1 MSRRRC
7 GWTIDILSHGLSG
20 EGARRDWWLLGT
32 AGKRTNLTVALKQPP
47 QAFRRSTG
55 GDLIAAADDGLFSF
69 KPGAQALARIG
80 RIAAGSSIAW
90 PLDPG
95 IGTSS
100 LLIESDAASGGRRI
114 LPVALNGAAQGQ
126 GVTLPASATLVDAN
140 LPASVFLSRDG
151 TTDGLFLRE
160 TDLSNGRMSDR
171 LSLDTDLASIDWG
184 RRILI
189 DYPGPG
195 GARLKGAVILPP
207 GYKPGLRYPTLVWVY
222 DGYQVEGLDG
232 DYFTDPRMPGIYN
245 LQAYA
250 ARGYVVLVPSMPL
263 LPKESDRN
271 DVYAHVGDGVMPAI
285 DRLVEL
291 GIADP
296 DRVGVFGQSYGGY
309 SVYALVTQT
318 HRFKAAV
325 AMAGITDLTS
335 FSDQFDATAH
345 GYPGIENEKSANP
358 TIADQFGGHVPPHAD
373 YPGYWRN
380 SPLAYVD
387 RVETPLLMIH
397 GEHDVRG
404 QIGEAES
411 FFSGLYVQG
420 KTARLLRYGG
430 ETHSLAQSP
439 ANIRNIFAETVRWF
453 DKYVKGHTGAASATA
468 P

>member
-1 MSRRRC
+1 MYS
-7 GWTIDILSHGLSG
+7 
-20 EGARRDWWLLGT
+20 
-32 AGKRTNLTVALKQPP
+32 
-47 QAFRRSTG
+47 
-55 GDLIAAADDGLFSF
+55 
-69 KPGAQALARIG
+69 
-80 RIAAGSSIAW
+80 
-90 PLDPG
+90 
-95 IGTSS
+95 
-100 LLIESDAASGGRRI
+100 
-114 LPVALNGAAQGQ
+114 
-126 GVTLPASATLVDAN
+126 
-140 LPASVFLSRDG
+140 DG
-151 TTDGLFLRE
+151 TTEGLFLRE
-160 TDLSNGRMSDR
+160 TSLSNGRISDR

-184 RRILI
+184 RRMLI
-189 DYPGPG
+189 DYPGLSG
-195 GARLKGAVILPP
+195 TRLKGAVILPP

-222 DGYQVEGLDG
+222 DGYQVDGLDG

-250 ARGYVVLVPSMPL
+250 ARGYVVVVPSMPL
-263 LPKESDRN
+263 PPKESERN

-325 AMAGITDLTS
+325 AMAGITDLIG

-373 YPGYWRN
+373 YAGYWRN
-380 SPLAYVD
+380 SPLAYVG
-387 RVETPLLMIH
+387 RVETPLLIIH

-430 ETHSLAQSP
+430 ETHNLAQSP
-439 ANIRNIFAETVRWF
+439 ANIRNMFAETVRWF
-453 DKYVKGHTGAASATA
+453 DKYVKGHTGGASATD

>member
-1 MSRRRC
+1 MDDRHLVVR
-7 GWTIDILSHGLSG
+7 LSD
-20 EGARRDWWLLGT
+20 EGAGRRDWWLVGT
-32 AGKRTNLTVALKQPP
+32 AGTRTNLTAALKQPP
-47 QAFRRSTG
+47 QAFRRSKG
-55 GDLIAAADDGLFSF
+55 GGLVAVADDGLFSL
-69 KPGAQALARIG
+69 KPGAHALVSIG
-80 RIAAGSSIAW
+80 HVLAGSSIAW

-95 IGTSS
+95 IRTSS
-100 LLIESDAASGGRRI
+100 LLVESDAANGARRI
-114 LPVALNGAAQGQ
+114 LPIALNG
-126 GVTLPASATLVDAN
+126 GVLGKGATLPASAALVDAD
-140 LPASVFLSRDG
+140 LSAGTLLSSDG

-160 TDLSNGRMSDR
+160 TDLSHGRTR
-171 LSLDTDLASIDWG
+171 AGLSLDTDLASIDWG
-184 RRILI
+184 RRMLI
-189 DYPGPG
+189 DYAGRYG
-195 GARLKGAVILPP
+195 VRLKGAVILPP
-207 GYKPGLRYPTLVWVY
+207 GFKPGLRYPTLVWVY
-222 DGYQVEGLDG
+222 DGYQVDGLG
-232 DYFTDPRMPGIYN
+232 GEYFTDPRMPGIYN

-250 ARGYVVLVPSMPL
+250 ARGYVVLVPSMPM
-263 LPKESDRN
+263 PTESDRN

-296 DRVGVFGQSYGGY
+296 DRLGVFGQSYGGY

-325 AMAGITDLTS
+325 AMAGITDLTG

-345 GYPGIENEKSANP
+345 GYPGIENEGSANP
-358 TIADQFGGHVPPHAD
+358 TIADQFGRHVPPHAD
-373 YPGYWRN
+373 YVGYWRN

-397 GEHDVRG
+397 GEHDDRG
-404 QIGEAES
+404 PSSQAES

-439 ANIRNIFAETVRWF
+439 ANVRDIFGQTVGWF
-453 DKYVKGHTGAASATA
+453 DKYVKGHVEDASTPA